1 MYRELL
7 NKRENMLERNGMLIP
22 LTQGEFSKL
31 ISLYEGVWGKD
42 MLESYSRYFDKD
54 SDDYDILEIIMSNQ
68 DYCAAFFSAF
78 FDIANEYLT
87 ADPFVKE
94 IQAMINDF
102 RDDLLE
108 SEE

>member
-31 ISLYEGVWGKD
+31 ISLYESVWGKD
-42 MLESYSRYFDKD
+42 MLESYSKYFEKN
-54 SDDYDILEIIMSNQ
+54 SEDYDILQMIISNK

-102 RDDLLE
+102 REELLE